1 MITSECHFIPSCPI
15 YTSISKD
22 TSFKGAWF
30 ITPAC
35 SFGCLYEMWIPMNE
49 ILEAGREDDLDLT
62 EADFGKR

>member
-1 MITSECHFIPSCPI
+1 MSAISYPVALFILG
-15 YTSISKD
+15 ISKD

-30 ITPAC
+30 ITPAR
-35 SFGCLYEMWIPMNE
+35 SFGRLYEMWIPMNE